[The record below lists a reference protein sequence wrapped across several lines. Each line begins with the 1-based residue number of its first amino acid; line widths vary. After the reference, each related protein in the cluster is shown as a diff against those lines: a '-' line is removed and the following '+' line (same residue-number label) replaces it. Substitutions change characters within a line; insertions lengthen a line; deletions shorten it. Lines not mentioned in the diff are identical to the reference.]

1 MDKEDDVMPGKIKCS
16 FYSRA
21 CESESGIKEEEE
33 LQTFDSL
40 MQSERVLLI
49 KKCDFSLFLFIFI
62 WYFLCG

>member
-1 MDKEDDVMPGKIKCS
+1 MDKEDDVTPEKIKCS

-40 MQSERVLLI
+40 MQSERVLMI
-49 KKCDFSLFLFIFI
+49 KEM
-62 WYFLCG
+62 